1 MFIWNI
7 VFFSFFI
14 WSIINPHDYFTWFLE
29 VLPAIIAYGVLGLTY
44 KKFKLTYFSYVLI
57 LIHCIILM
65 VGAHYTYANV
75 PFFENLLGASRNN
88 YDKIGHFAQGFIPV
102 FIVRE
107 IIIRKKIIPIEYW
120 QNFFSILFCLAFSAF
135 YEILEW
141 FVAEITQDGAEAFLG
156 TQGYVWDTQSDML
169 FALIGAFMGIVLFSK
184 IHNKQITL
192 ITLNKSA

>member
-29 VLPAIIAYGVLGLTY
+29 VLPAIIAYGGLGLTY

-169 FALIGAFMGIVLFSK
+169 FALIGAIMGIVLFSK